1 MSKQQSMRY
10 TRRSWL
16 RALEKRTAVLENFIN
31 RFGTAGE
38 RIRPYNP
45 FYHLGTLAIF
55 LLILLTVTGVYLT
68 LVYRPGVD
76 AAYPSIA
83 RMSASWFGSLMR
95 TVHRYASD
103 ALIVVS
109 MIHAFKTLFSDRFW
123 GSRWLA
129 WTSGWI
135 MMGLF
140 WLLGLMGYWLVWDQ
154 GAQWLTQYTIDL
166 FSGPYAY
173 TFFGKDIISATFSLF
188 VIVLFLHVFL
198 PVLLIVGVI
207 VHGLRL
213 TRTRYWTPRWLMI
226 ATTMILVLLAILKP
240 VELTIPADFSQIVE
254 RVPVDWWYLG
264 FLPLVQTVGSGWFWI
279 VAIGIFLIALLSPWL
294 RPGQHDGPAVV
305 LKHNCTGCSACVRE
319 CPYEAIEMVLRDDE
333 SPYNSLAVVTPNL
346 CTGCGICVGACPDQ
360 AIELDALHSVV
371 MREDLRRTVGRSQ
384 AAGDTAVTIFA
395 CDRHAA
401 LGTLPPLADPE
412 PIASV
417 NLEIGGV
424 IPLLQAKL
432 PPRVNVG
439 SWQDSQGTQRPVV
452 TCVVPCTGML
462 HPNWAAETI
471 EAGGAGAI
479 VVSCPADDCS
489 YREGPQWIANRLR
502 RRRTLRKGN
511 VHFLELAPG
520 NQKTVTSLW
529 TKMIGDEAAVDAA
542 RQAATAV
549 GGAAVNGG
557 KPSLFSQLRYATA
570 GVVLLLVTFLFSILL
585 YTPVEVKRPLDSQIR
600 IAINHGGNIKAASGN
615 ISDDVIAKLP
625 DNVDP
630 IQVLGGERS
639 PVSLRMFVDG
649 QEVFN
654 ETYDP
659 RGLRREGSIYAVEN
673 LWTTPGNHQ
682 VKIELMDD
690 ETSWRTVFYSEI
702 ITTEAQVVNLL
713 FDVGQGE
720 FINRADD

>member
-1 MSKQQSMRY
+1 MSKLPLRY

-16 RALEKRTAVLENFIN
+16 RTLEKGTAVFENTIN
-31 RFGTAGE
+31 RFSTAGE

-45 FYHLGTLAIF
+45 FYHLGTLAVF
-55 LLILLTVTGVYLT
+55 LLIVLTTTGVYLT
-68 LVYRPGVD
+68 LVYRPGV
-76 AAYPSIA
+76 AVAYPSIV
-83 RMSASWFGSLMR
+83 RISTSWFGSLMR

-103 ALIVVS
+103 ALIIVA
-109 MIHAFKTLFSDRFW
+109 MLHALKMLFSDRFW

-140 WLLGLMGYWLVWDQ
+140 WILGLMGYWLVWDQ

-166 FSGPYAY
+166 FNGPFAY
-173 TFFGKDIISATFSLF
+173 TFFGEDIASATFSLF

-213 TRTRYWTPRWLMI
+213 TRTRYWSPRWLMI
-226 ATTMILVLLAILKP
+226 TATLVLIVLAVFRP
-240 VELTIPADFSQIVE
+240 AALTIPADFSRIVE
-254 RVPVDWWYLG
+254 RVPVDWWYMG
-264 FLPLVQTVGSGWFWI
+264 FLPLVQKVGSGWFWI
-279 VAIGIFLIALLSPWL
+279 VAILLFLAAVTAPWL

-305 LKHNCTGCSACVRE
+305 LPNNCTGCSACVRE

-333 SPYNSLAVVTPNL
+333 TPYNSLAVVTPNL
-346 CTGCGICVGACPDQ
+346 CTGCGVCVGSCPDQ

-371 MREDLRRTVGRSQ
+371 MREDLRRTLGRSQ

-395 CDRHAA
+395 CERHAV
-401 LGTLPPLADPE
+401 LSTLPPLADPQ
-412 PIASV
+412 PIASAH
-417 NLEIGGV
+417 LEIGGV

-439 SWQDSQGTQRPVV
+439 SWQDSQGKLRPVV

-489 YREGPQWIANRLR
+489 YREGPHWIANRLQ

-529 TKMIGDEAAVDAA
+529 AKMIGDEEAADAA
-542 RQAATAV
+542 RHAATVV
-549 GGAAVNGG
+549 GHSEGNES
-557 KPSLFSQLRYATA
+557 KTSLFSQFRYAMA
-570 GVVLLLVTFLFSILL
+570 GFVLLLVTFVFSILL
-585 YTPVEVKRPLDSQIR
+585 YTPVEVIRPLDSQIR
-600 IAINHGGNIKAASGN
+600 FAINHGGHIKAASGN
-615 ISDDVIAKLP
+615 LSDDVIAKLP

-630 IQVLGGERS
+630 IQVLGGTRS
-639 PVSLRMFVDG
+639 PVALRMFVDG
-649 QEVFN
+649 EMVFT
-654 ETYDP
+654 ETYKP
-659 RGLRREGSIYAVEN
+659 RGLRHEGSIYAVEN
-673 LWTTPGNHQ
+673 WWVTAGRHQ

-690 ETSWRTVFYSEI
+690 ETNWRTAFNSEI
-702 ITTEAQVVNLL
+702 ITTETHVVTLL
-713 FDVGQGE
+713 FDEEQGVFVE
-720 FINRADD
+720 RD